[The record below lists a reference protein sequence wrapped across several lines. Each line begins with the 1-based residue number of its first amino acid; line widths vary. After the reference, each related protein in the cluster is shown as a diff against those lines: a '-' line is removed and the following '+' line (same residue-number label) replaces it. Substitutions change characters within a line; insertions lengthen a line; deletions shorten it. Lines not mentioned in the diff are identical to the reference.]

1 MDTLFIFFLVLGVQ
15 SLIVALIL
23 LFYKSKKQKVNRYL
37 GFFFIFLSIELFSYV
52 LMRNTDQYIASYN
65 PFRFNFL
72 NIIFIYFYTVETAGI
87 KIKNKYRYYISG
99 ILEFLILS
107 LIFVKV
113 NNTPDL
119 VYSRNTIIFL
129 YSYIISCTAFV
140 AYMCIRILL
149 VIKDHTTFLP
159 FFYTDTRYK
168 SLLWLK
174 IFCIIFIIYHIMALA
189 SVIVLSE
196 FKYMT
201 TISDG
206 LSLLLL
212 YYFTIGSLIQIN
224 IVNITSESEVKS
236 SKRKQEENKEIYRR
250 VSKAI
255 ERCMVEEK
263 AFLDHDMT
271 LKTFAKRAGESSRLI
286 SKTINE
292 MEYKNFNLYLN
303 HYRVEEFKMLIGS
316 EKYQKYSNTAL
327 AKEAGFNSRASF
339 YKNFKDIVGI
349 SPSDYFESLNQ
360 DTI

>member
-1 MDTLFIFFLVLGVQ
+1 MHKVYCGFCCVFGINFVKKISILQKHTQNSTFFMDTIFIFFLVLGIQ

-72 NIIFIYFYTVETAGI
+72 NVILIYFYAVETAGI
-87 KIKNKYRYYISG
+87 EIKNKYRYYIPG

-129 YSYIISCTAFV
+129 YSYIISCSAFI
-140 AYMCIRILL
+140 AYMCIRILF

-174 IFCIIFIIYHIMALA
+174 IFCVIFIIYHIIALA
-189 SVIVLSE
+189 SIIVLRA
-196 FKYMT
+196 KT
-201 TISDG
+201 G
-206 LSLLLL
+206 LL
-212 YYFTIGSLIQIN
+212 
-224 IVNITSESEVKS
+224 
-236 SKRKQEENKEIYRR
+236 
-250 VSKAI
+250 
-255 ERCMVEEK
+255 
-263 AFLDHDMT
+263 
-271 LKTFAKRAGESSRLI
+271 
-286 SKTINE
+286 
-292 MEYKNFNLYLN
+292 
-303 HYRVEEFKMLIGS
+303 
-316 EKYQKYSNTAL
+316 
-327 AKEAGFNSRASF
+327 
-339 YKNFKDIVGI
+339 
-349 SPSDYFESLNQ
+349 
-360 DTI
+360 